1 MKLVKKEPTP
11 DGRILVTITGDWN
24 DGDYITETNS
34 YLLRHMERLLQR
46 IVVLQDFF
54 NSREEFTWTKEGN
67 NYIDMRT
74 DYDEAAEEYLIHKY
88 GFDKQEI
95 RSKTVAASFYD
106 EIYELAPSYEGY
118 SIHTINS
125 INIRIDGEEYE
136 IEWEP
141 SEVRGIIAD
150 LFSLER

>member
-1 MKLVKKEPTP
+1 MKLVKKQPTP

-54 NSREEFTWTKEGN
+54 NSREELTWTKEGN
-67 NYIDMRT
+67 NYIDIRT

-150 LFSLER
+150 IFSLES